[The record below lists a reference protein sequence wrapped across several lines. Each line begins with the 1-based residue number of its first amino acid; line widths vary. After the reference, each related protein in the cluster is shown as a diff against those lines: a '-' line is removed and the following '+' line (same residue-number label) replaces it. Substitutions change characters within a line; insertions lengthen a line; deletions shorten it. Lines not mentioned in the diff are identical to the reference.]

1 MLFEEGQR
9 KEILMV
15 MRGTYRN
22 PVIKTKL
29 ASTIR
34 KMGTSN
40 LSVISCRIRIRE
52 LLQIKRENNKKNLMK
67 LMLQKMSIVMENSL
81 LFLMTTPNLARIG
94 FLIQV
99 ALFIC
104 VIIRTSFQHMKQC
117 PKELC

>member
-52 LLQIKRENNKKNLMK
+52 LLQIKRKNNRKKSSEASVAEDEYSDGK
-67 LMLQKMSIVMENSL
+67 LLVVSDDNSKPCKDWIL
-81 LFLMTTPNLARIG
+81 DSGCTF
-94 FLIQV
+94 
-99 ALFIC
+99 
-104 VIIRTSFQHMKQC
+104 HMCHNQD
-117 PKELC
+117 